1 MDCRACRDGID
12 FEIAMAFQPIVDI
25 RKGEVHS
32 FEALVRGPSG
42 QPAPEV
48 LGRVTPE
55 NRYAFDQKCRVTAI
69 ETAARLGIAS
79 RLNINFAPNAVYEP
93 RNCLRA
99 TMDATR
105 RTGLPH
111 DRLVFELTEDEEI
124 MDHGKVRRIF
134 AEYKAQGL
142 GTAIDDFGAG
152 YSQLNLLA
160 EMPPDYVKID
170 MKLIRGIDADR
181 ARRAVVNG
189 LRVACEALGV
199 HVIAEGIETAAEAT
213 TLKEMGINLLQGF
226 LFARPGFGTLPVPL
240 PIPSADRIEVCA

>member
-1 MDCRACRDGID
+1 MDCKACRTGID
-12 FEIAMAFQPIVDI
+12 IEIAMAFQPIVDL
-25 RKGEVHS
+25 RTGEVHS
-32 FEALVRGPSG
+32 YEALVRGSEG
-42 QPAPEV
+42 QPAGEI
-48 LGRVTPE
+48 LGRVTAE
-55 NRYAFDQKCRVTAI
+55 ARYAFDQKCRVTAI

-124 MDHGKVRRIF
+124 VDHDKVRRIF

-181 ARRAVVNG
+181 AKRAVVAG
-189 LRVACEALGV
+189 LRVACETLGV
-199 HVIAEGIETAAEAT
+199 RVIAEGVETAAEAQ
-213 TLKEMGINLLQGF
+213 TLRDMGIHLLQGY
-226 LFARPGFGTLPVPL
+226 LFARPAFQALPAPHLPL
-240 PIPSADRIEVCA
+240 DAPRARFTA

>member
-1 MDCRACRDGID
+1 MDCKACRNGID
-12 FEIAMAFQPIVDI
+12 FQISMAFQPIVDVGT
-25 RKGEVHS
+25 GEVHS
-32 FEALVRGPSG
+32 YEALVRGPEG
-42 QPAPEV
+42 QSAAEV

-55 NRYAFDQKCRVTAI
+55 VRYAFDQTCRVTAI

-111 DRLVFELTEDEEI
+111 ERLVFELTEDEEI
-124 MDHGKVRRIF
+124 VDHDKVRRIF
-134 AEYKAQGL
+134 AEYKTQGL
-142 GTAIDDFGAG
+142 GIAIDDFGAG

-181 ARRAVVNG
+181 AKRAIVNG
-189 LRVACEALGV
+189 LRVACADLGV
-199 HVIAEGIETAAEAT
+199 RVIAEGVETPAEAE
-213 TLKEMGINLLQGF
+213 TLVDLGINLLQGY
-226 LFARPGFGTLPVPL
+226 LFARPGFQSLPVPQWHMPAL
-240 PIPSADRIEVCA
+240 RMAAYA